1 MGRDSDGYICIPR
14 GLQDNLIAACK
25 EAGIDYEIADHR
37 EKGRPIRVS
46 FKWDLRIQ
54 QDLAAQRLLV
64 YEHGVLSAATAFG
77 KTAVCSYLISE
88 RKVNTLILLQSK
100 DLLEQWVGE
109 LNKFLNIDEEPPVY
123 KTKGGRVKRRES
135 AIGILHGG
143 KIR

>member
-1 MGRDSDGYICIPR
+1 M
-14 GLQDNLIAACK
+14 
-25 EAGIDYEIADHR
+25 
-37 EKGRPIRVS
+37 
-46 FKWDLRIQ
+46 
-54 QDLAAQRLLV
+54 
-64 YEHGVLSAATAFG
+64 
-77 KTAVCSYLISE
+77 
-88 RKVNTLILLQSK
+88 NTLILLQSK

>member
-25 EAGIDYEIADHR
+25 EAEIDYEIADHR

-46 FKWDLRIQ
+46 FKGDLRIQ

-88 RKVNTLILLQSK
+88 KK
-100 DLLEQWVGE
+100 
-109 LNKFLNIDEEPPVY
+109 
-123 KTKGGRVKRRES
+123 
-135 AIGILHGG
+135 
-143 KIR
+143 